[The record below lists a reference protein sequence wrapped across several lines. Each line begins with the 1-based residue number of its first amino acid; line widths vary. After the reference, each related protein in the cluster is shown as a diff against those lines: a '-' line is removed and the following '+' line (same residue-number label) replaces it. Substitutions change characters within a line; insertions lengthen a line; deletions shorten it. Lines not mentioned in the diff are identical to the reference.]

1 MIYLVQLDNAYKIG
15 YAKDVNKRIKTL
27 ASTHVV
33 VNLIDSKEG
42 KHKDE
47 KELHKLCN
55 TFKIKNELFEIKE
68 EVLDIFK
75 NYIPYA
81 EEIEEVEETIE
92 INPNSYNLVL
102 PENYSY
108 MVILTDKE
116 LAEKMNC
123 SVRSI
128 KRIHKSLIE
137 KGYLEIQHGIKIFKN
152 L

>member
-75 NYIPYA
+75 NYVVPIKEPKYDNNN
-81 EEIEEVEETIE
+81 VLFKF
-92 INPNSYNLVL
+92 NSYD
-102 PENYSY
+102 E
-108 MVILTDKE
+108 ILEDHDKRLTILE
-116 LAEKMNC
+116 EQ
-123 SVRSI
+123 
-128 KRIHKSLIE
+128 LIE
-137 KGYLEIQHGIKIFKN
+137 FNKQIGEIIKVK
-152 L
+152 